1 MLNSKKRDA
10 EERQA
15 RIDKIQSKCRREVD
29 RVEALRGVSEG
40 KVRVL
45 NVAVCIINYPL
56 PNLLLSSQHLHCLF
70 DLNLPQKWKEKLGVA
85 MEALQQK
92 VKSLEEAKINNGNE
106 LATNDREKRRL
117 EQEASELR
125 RKIKEFDDQLSE
137 VMTSEDGD
145 LEDELDQ
152 TKLRLEKA
160 RLDLQVK
167 EANKF
172 TYAAYIKDIDGM
184 VDSGNKSSCP
194 TCNRAFKSEAEA
206 REAIP

>member
-1 MLNSKKRDA
+1 M
-10 EERQA
+10 
-15 RIDKIQSKCRREVD
+15 
-29 RVEALRGVSEG
+29 
-40 KVRVL
+40 
-45 NVAVCIINYPL
+45 
-56 PNLLLSSQHLHCLF
+56 
-70 DLNLPQKWKEKLGVA
+70 A

-172 TYAAYIKDIDGM
+172 TYAAYIKEIDDM
-184 VDSGNKSSCP
+184 VDSGNKSCCP

>member
-1 MLNSKKRDA
+1 M
-10 EERQA
+10 
-15 RIDKIQSKCRREVD
+15 
-29 RVEALRGVSEG
+29 
-40 KVRVL
+40 
-45 NVAVCIINYPL
+45 
-56 PNLLLSSQHLHCLF
+56 
-70 DLNLPQKWKEKLGVA
+70 A

-92 VKSLEEAKINNGNE
+92 VRSLEEAKINSGNE

-117 EQEASELR
+117 EQEAAELR

-152 TKLRLEKA
+152 TKLKLEKA

-172 TYAAYIKDIDGM
+172 TYAAYIKEIEEMG
-184 VDSGNKSSCP
+184 DSGNKSSCP

>member
-1 MLNSKKRDA
+1 M
-10 EERQA
+10 
-15 RIDKIQSKCRREVD
+15 
-29 RVEALRGVSEG
+29 
-40 KVRVL
+40 
-45 NVAVCIINYPL
+45 
-56 PNLLLSSQHLHCLF
+56 
-70 DLNLPQKWKEKLGVA
+70 A

-92 VKSLEEAKINNGNE
+92 VRSLEEAKINSGNE

-117 EQEASELR
+117 EQEAAELR

-152 TKLRLEKA
+152 TKLKLEKA

-172 TYAAYIKDIDGM
+172 TYAAYIKEIDDM
-184 VDSGNKSSCP
+184 VDSGNKSCCP
-194 TCNRAFKSEAEA
+194 TCNRAFKSEGEA
-206 REAIP
+206 RELKADLEDIIAKIPSKVNNLRNKVKAEERRLEELQVLLPTKRQVDEHRTSVQTKDRRIAEIARAKKAREVLVVIMLLACFEGTL

>member
-1 MLNSKKRDA
+1 M
-10 EERQA
+10 
-15 RIDKIQSKCRREVD
+15 
-29 RVEALRGVSEG
+29 
-40 KVRVL
+40 
-45 NVAVCIINYPL
+45 
-56 PNLLLSSQHLHCLF
+56 
-70 DLNLPQKWKEKLGVA
+70 A

-92 VKSLEEAKINNGNE
+92 VRSLEEAKINSGNE

-117 EQEASELR
+117 EQEAAELR

-152 TKLRLEKA
+152 TKLKLEKA

-172 TYAAYIKDIDGM
+172 TYAAYIKEIDDM
-184 VDSGNKSSCP
+184 VDSGNKSCCP
-194 TCNRAFKSEAEA
+194 TCNRAFKSEGEA
-206 REAIP
+206 RELKADLEDIIAKIPSKVNNLRNKVKAEERRLEELQVLLPTKRQVDEHRASVQAKDRRIAEIARAKKARLA

>member
-1 MLNSKKRDA
+1 
-10 EERQA
+10 
-15 RIDKIQSKCRREVD
+15 
-29 RVEALRGVSEG
+29 
-40 KVRVL
+40 
-45 NVAVCIINYPL
+45 
-56 PNLLLSSQHLHCLF
+56 
-70 DLNLPQKWKEKLGVA
+70 

-92 VKSLEEAKINNGNE
+92 VRSFEEAKINSGNE

-117 EQEASELR
+117 EQEAAELR

-152 TKLRLEKA
+152 TKLKLEKA

-172 TYAAYIKDIDGM
+172 TYAAYIKEIDDM
-184 VDSGNKSSCP
+184 VDSGNKSCCP
-194 TCNRAFKSEAEA
+194 TCNRAFKSEGEA
-206 REAIP
+206 RELKADLEDIIAKIPSKVNNLRNKVKAEERRLEELQVLLPTKRQVDEHRTSVQTKDRRIAEIARAKKAREVLVVIMLLACFEGTL